1 MLSALLLSM
10 AAPPVTSSKL
20 WLIAYFTVNKHI
32 AIVSD
37 C

>member
-10 AAPPVTSSKL
+10 AAPPVSS
-20 WLIAYFTVNKHI
+20 AYFTVNKHI